1 MRAFTIALS
10 VISIAAPA
18 SAAFNASLA
27 PGLNT
32 PFTEDF
38 RSLGTRSML
47 ARDDTEYDFGPISA
61 TASGKG
67 DERALVQ
74 SADGIAADRAPGGGG
89 ISPYR
94 IDALEKVTLTFQHEY
109 SLRSIGFTKA
119 LEELA
124 QTGETN
130 VTLAVNEGEF
140 VTFLT
145 DETNTSTDGETSL
158 VYAGMD
164 WAFQSGETLTF
175 SSFNFQGYTIAG
187 INGQVVPLPAAAWL
201 FLGGLAG
208 IGGYVRYGRR
218 GADA

>member
-1 MRAFTIALS
+1 MRVLTIA
-10 VISIAAPA
+10 VGVMSIAAPA
-18 SAAFNASLA
+18 SAAFNASLE
-27 PGLNT
+27 PGLKT

-47 ARDDTEYDFGPISA
+47 APDGIEYDFGPISA

-67 DERALVQ
+67 DKRVLVQ
-74 SADGIAADRAPGGGG
+74 SADGIAADRTPGRG

-94 IDALEKVTLTFQHEY
+94 IDMLEEVTLTFQHEY
-109 SLRSIGFTKA
+109 SLRNIGFTKA
-119 LEELA
+119 LEEGA
-124 QTGETN
+124 QTGNTN
-130 VTLAVNEGEF
+130 VTLAVKGGEF
-140 VTFLT
+140 VTFIT
-145 DETNTSTDGETSL
+145 DKMNTSTDGETSL

-175 SSFNFQGYTIAG
+175 SSSNYQGYTIAG
-187 INGQVVPLPAAAWL
+187 INGEVVPLPAAAWM

-218 GADA
+218 CAES